1 MHENGYFQKKP
12 KKSTHFGLFCEKLV
26 TKNFKI
32 PSNQIPLFSIS
43 VLQDSVI
50 NVLEI

>member
-1 MHENGYFQKKP
+1 MHENGYFQKNP
-12 KKSTHFGLFCEKLV
+12 KSQHTFGLFCEKLV

-32 PSNQIPLFSIS
+32 SSNQIPLLSIS

-50 NVLEI
+50 NVPEI